1 VGVLPGVSGVRG
13 LYALKPW
20 YARRL
25 GIILDRATRAS
36 VSPDVFTGVG
46 VAGAVGAA
54 ACLFEAAHHRF
65 VGVAVL
71 PLLAVRLAGANLDG
85 ALARARGVSRPW
97 GAVLNE
103 LGDRASDVVLFV
115 ACVPIVGAALA
126 GWSALAASLPT
137 FASLCLWGTG
147 MARINGGPVGK
158 TERCLAFSLAGI
170 AIAAGASPSVAVTVA
185 CWVAALG
192 GVLTAGVRLRNGYRE
207 LGGPSTTLPTNGG
220 VA

>member
-1 VGVLPGVSGVRG
+1 VVRGVSGMRG

-25 GIILDRATRAS
+25 AMVLDRATRAS

-54 ACLFEAAHHRF
+54 VCLVAAEHHRF
-65 VGVAVL
+65 FGVAVL

-85 ALARARGVSRPW
+85 ALARARGVARPW

-115 ACVPIVGAALA
+115 ACIPIVGAALA

-137 FASLCLWGTG
+137 FASLCLLGAG
-147 MARINGGPVGK
+147 AARINGGPVGK

-170 AIAAGASPSVAVTVA
+170 AIAAGATASDAVAVA
-185 CWVAALG
+185 CWATALG
-192 GVLTAGVRLRNGYRE
+192 GLLTAGARLRTGHRQ
-207 LGGPSTTLPTNGG
+207 LGASSTAPATGG